1 MFFNKTELYI
11 SEPFYFYLHAAGEVK
26 SEYCEINKLLVF
38 LRFGFVDS
46 KKNILEVIIQDSAI
60 SPVMLPVDI
69 VISLCLLSNKFAII

>member
-1 MFFNKTELYI
+1 MI
-11 SEPFYFYLHAAGEVK
+11 SFG
-26 SEYCEINKLLVF
+26 